1 MSPGARIAPPPVARR
16 SIAANVLGRAPSG
29 GPLVTSVL
37 GRGER
42 ALLLV
47 PLAGG
52 ATFGAISFFALPSLA
67 ALLGYAGT
75 DTYIYRL
82 GGSATLGYAVALG
95 LAIRDGSWAAA
106 RWVVLATL
114 VFNVVSIAACVIEIA
129 RGRAQPVVY
138 VILVASVL
146 ICAIT
151 ATLLGRHRVPA
162 GPADVAPWTAWT
174 TAVATVAAAVFGIL
188 PLFPGTFASLAGYTG
203 ADPFVWRQ
211 AGAATLGYAAMGV
224 GELVTR
230 RWAEMR
236 LPAAM
241 AAVFNGLAFVASVI
255 ELLTRGAT
263 ILDVLVAPASLL
275 FTVLSVLSIARR
287 GR

>member
-1 MSPGARIAPPPVARR
+1 MAPRGPV
-16 SIAANVLGRAPSG
+16 
-29 GPLVTSVL
+29 VTSVL

-42 ALLLV
+42 APLPV

-52 ATFGAISFFALPSLA
+52 ATFGAISFLALPSLVTV
-67 ALLGYAGT
+67 LGYAGT

-82 GGSATLGYAVALG
+82 GGAATLGYAVALG
-95 LAIRDGSWAAA
+95 LAVRDGSWAAA

-114 VFNVVSIAACVIEIA
+114 VFNVVSTTACAIEIA

-138 VILVASVL
+138 VILVASIF

-151 ATLLGRHRVPA
+151 AALLARHRVPE
-162 GPADVAPWTAWT
+162 GPADAAPWIAWT
-174 TAVATVAAAVFGIL
+174 TGIATVAAAVFGIL
-188 PLFPGTFASLAGYTG
+188 PLFPGTFASPAGYTG

-211 AGAATLGYAAMGV
+211 AGAATLGYAAMGA

-230 RWAEMR
+230 RWAEIR
-236 LPAAM
+236 LPAVM
-241 AAVFNGLAFVASVI
+241 AVVFNGLAFVASVL
-255 ELLTRGAT
+255 ELLSHGLTV
-263 ILDVLVAPASLL
+263 LDALVAPAALL
-275 FTVLSVLSIARR
+275 FTALSVLSIARR